1 MKRARTCFAVM
12 AVAVLAAAPLAMAED
27 LAPPDY
33 RGFEGWTTQEWD
45 FVTAGP
51 APDWPGHYP
60 KPDGTSG
67 ITHNPYDTPVAWVYG
82 SEASWSGDFGPP
94 GSSGG
99 SWFDFSHME
108 FYVPNR
114 PNMPLDSWKDV
125 RVQVTYFDP
134 FGGGP
139 PFIEVAPEVGTAD
152 ETFVGDARD
161 LGEDWFLIFADWHL
175 EPNPDKEWVYIQNPD
190 PLNPLPNYAIS
201 EVVIDTICV
210 PEPATLALLGLGATA
225 LAARLRRR
233 RR

>member
-1 MKRARTCFAVM
+1 M
-12 AVAVLAAAPLAMAED
+12 AVAVLAAAPLALAED
-27 LAPPDY
+27 LALPDY

-45 FVTAGP
+45 FVTVGSDP
-51 APDWPGHYP
+51 EWPGYYRG
-60 KPDGTSG
+60 PDGTSG
-67 ITHNPYDTPVAWVYG
+67 ITHNPYDTPEAWVHG
-82 SEASWSGDFGPP
+82 PDELSWLDGFGPP

-152 ETFVGDARD
+152 ETFVGDAID